1 MHVWIISKLGAD
13 CGSFAG
19 SFQNRTFVVVL
30 VQDLVIGLP
39 RVGRANYPMRR
50 GWWGGVHWLYIVA
63 QGSQALRPKAAAYS
77 LIHRFVQ
84 IGQDQGVANQAY
96 GFCKDAHRSLFLA
109 AD

>member
-50 GWWGGVHWLYIVA
+50 GWWGGVDWLYIIA
-63 QGSQALRPKAAAYS
+63 QGSQA

>member
-50 GWWGGVHWLYIVA
+50 GWWGGAHLT
-63 QGSQALRPKAAAYS
+63 
-77 LIHRFVQ
+77 HRFVQ
-84 IGQDQGVANQAY
+84 KGWDEDVANQAY
-96 GFCKDAHRSLFLA
+96 GFSKDAHRCLFLA